1 MHIKIMTLNERRAEI
16 VKILKFRGQ
25 ERIAVLANETGASI
39 RTVKGDIQEL
49 MKEYPIETARGNG
62 GGVRLRMD
70 NKTYKG
76 VLTEA
81 QQNALIEAMIV
92 LSKPVA
98 ELIGEVLI
106 AYGSFRNKAKIEVTL
121 AERV

>member
-1 MHIKIMTLNERRAEI
+1 MTLNERQAEI

-62 GGVRLRMD
+62 VQLR
-70 NKTYKG
+70 
-76 VLTEA
+76 
-81 QQNALIEAMIV
+81 IV
-92 LSKPVA
+92 NR
-98 ELIGEVLI
+98 E
-106 AYGSFRNKAKIEVTL
+106 
-121 AERV
+121 